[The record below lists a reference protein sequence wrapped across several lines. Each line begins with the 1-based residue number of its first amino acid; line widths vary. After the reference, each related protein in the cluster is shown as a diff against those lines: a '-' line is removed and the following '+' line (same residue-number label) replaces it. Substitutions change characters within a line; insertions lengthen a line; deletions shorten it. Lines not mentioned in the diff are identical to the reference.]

1 MTIWTETLP
10 FSLIQPRTA
19 LLLLAFIAAD
29 ILLVVFALQYVADLA
44 PCRMCIWQRWPFA
57 ILIAVG
63 LTGAFWKPRLVLVL
77 TIPLLLVSAGLAGY
91 HVGVEQ
97 GWIALPAGCTAGGAA
112 TSVEELKALLAAA
125 PPSCD
130 QVGFT
135 MLGLSL
141 AGWNLVVSL
150 LLAGFSLFVMT
161 RPQGNQRQGAGI
173 A

>member
-1 MTIWTETLP
+1 MP
-10 FSLIQPRTA
+10 FSLIRPRTA

-63 LTGAFWKPRLVLVL
+63 LAGAFWKPRLVLVL

-97 GWIALPAGCTAGGAA
+97 GWIALPAGCTAGGTA
-112 TSVEELKALLAAA
+112 TSVEELKALLAEA

-135 MLGLSL
+135 LLGLSL

-150 LLAGFSLFVMT
+150 LLAGFSLFVLT
-161 RPQGNQRQGAGI
+161 RPQGNQRQGAGT